1 MKDILAILEQ
11 NGRATPQ
18 EISEITGHTLDD
30 VLTIIGQAEQNRIIV
45 KYKAVV
51 NWDRVDEEEVLA
63 LVDVRVAPE
72 REVGFD
78 RIARR
83 IARFPEVHSLDLMSG
98 GYDLSVTV
106 RGRNIQDVANFVA
119 THLATIEEVH
129 GTTTHFL
136 LKRFKTDGTIL
147 DEEPGAKRLPL
158 TP

>member
-1 MKDILAILEQ
+1 M
-11 NGRATPQ
+11 
-18 EISEITGHTLDD
+18 
-30 VLTIIGQAEQNRIIV
+30 
-45 KYKAVV
+45 V
-51 NWDRVDEEEVLA
+51 NWDRVDDDGVLA

-106 RGRNIQDVANFVA
+106 KGRNIQDVANFVA
-119 THLATIEEVH
+119 THLATIEEVYS
-129 GTTTHFL
+129 TTTHFL

-147 DEEPGAKRLPL
+147 DEKPGAKRLPL